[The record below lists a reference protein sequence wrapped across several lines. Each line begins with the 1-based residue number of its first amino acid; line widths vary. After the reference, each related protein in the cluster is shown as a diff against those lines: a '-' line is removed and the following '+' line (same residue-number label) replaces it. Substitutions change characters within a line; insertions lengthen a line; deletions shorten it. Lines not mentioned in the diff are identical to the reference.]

1 VTAPATEL
9 SVVEQPGLTVATTDA
24 PPPLDRNPAA
34 VYLRSLRS
42 EQSQRS
48 MGSSL
53 RTLAR
58 LLDATIE
65 PENALTG
72 IRWDQLRAGHAIALR
87 GALAQAP
94 RLATDPEAPPR
105 PLGNKTVARHLFC
118 LKGVLRTSW
127 ELGHIDREEYA
138 RATNFRVKLART
150 PPPGRALDR
159 EEVLSLFRACD
170 SSSLGLRHRAMLA
183 MLFAGG
189 LRRTEVAGVGLG
201 DIDPSARSVLVRR
214 GKGGHSRLVPLG
226 SAWEEVE
233 RWLKVRGDNPGP
245 VLLAFTPKREMTRRG
260 LGPSGIYK
268 ALRGLGAGVGIKISP
283 HDGRRTR
290 ITELL
295 DHGASIA
302 TVADLAGHAN
312 LETTRRYDRSGVR
325 RVRTMVE
332 AVGFATDATPAAPA
346 PPAVSVDPE
355 NQ

>member
-1 VTAPATEL
+1 
-9 SVVEQPGLTVATTDA
+9 
-24 PPPLDRNPAA
+24 
-34 VYLRSLRS
+34 
-42 EQSQRS
+42 
-48 MGSSL
+48 
-53 RTLAR
+53 
-58 LLDATIE
+58 
-65 PENALTG
+65 
-72 IRWDQLRAGHAIALR
+72 
-87 GALAQAP
+87 
-94 RLATDPEAPPR
+94 
-105 PLGNKTVARHLFC
+105 
-118 LKGVLRTSW
+118 
-127 ELGHIDREEYA
+127 
-138 RATNFRVKLART
+138 
-150 PPPGRALDR
+150 
-159 EEVLSLFRACD
+159 
-170 SSSLGLRHRAMLA
+170 MLA